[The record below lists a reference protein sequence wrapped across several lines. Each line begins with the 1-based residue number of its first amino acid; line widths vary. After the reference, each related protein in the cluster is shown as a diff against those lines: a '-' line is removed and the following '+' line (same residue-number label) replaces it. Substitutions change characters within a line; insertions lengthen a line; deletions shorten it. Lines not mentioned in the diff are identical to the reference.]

1 MRTLKILICG
11 YGNVGKHLY
20 EEFKELKPDIYDPA
34 YPEYSFC
41 LSDRKYDIAFVCVPT
56 EMRQD
61 GACDTSIVEEVIS
74 GLQAYVIVIRSTVPV
89 GTTKLFADKYGKN
102 IVFSPEYYGTT
113 IHSPNECDFLVLG
126 GERTSCGLV
135 ADLYHKVK
143 PADFTIRFTD
153 ARTAE
158 LAKYMENCFLAL
170 KVTFCGEFYAFAKN
184 RGISYNELRE
194 IFVMDKRMGASHTY
208 IDPNKPYYDSH
219 CLNKDIPGFIA
230 QCNIDEG
237 QLIKSMYKRNKISKS
252 EDRLTGGETA

>member
-1 MRTLKILICG
+1 MEILICG

-41 LSDRKYDIAFVCVPT
+41 PTTGKYDIAFVCVPT

-74 GLQAYVIVIRSTVPV
+74 YLQADVIVIRSTVPV
-89 GTTKLFADKYGKN
+89 GRTKLFAEKYGKN

-126 GERTSCGLV
+126 GERASCDLV

-170 KVTFCGEFYAFAKN
+170 KVTFCAEFFRFAEN

-219 CLNKDIPGFIA
+219 CLNKDIPAFTA
-230 QCNIDEG
+230 QCGTNEG
-237 QLIKSMYKRNKISKS
+237 QLMKEVYKINENQKASNRTDHFSSNK
-252 EDRLTGGETA
+252 